1 ALPIYGASGPT
12 RHFLAPSG
20 SGTRSRSTLTWPSPQ
35 TVDGA
40 WPVLAPIFKLCF
52 GSSEPF
58 VGVCDLGDLGVA
70 ARRRPPRS
78 ARVAVAAAV
87 GHDQGAMPAALPAGE
102 LIDVAVRR
110 PKVAP
115 PT

>member
-70 ARRRPPRS
+70 ARRRPPRC
-78 ARVAVAAAV
+78 ARVAIAAAV
-87 GHDQGAMPAALPAGE
+87 GHGFEIVTTPQITPSVLGFEARLR
-102 LIDVAVRR
+102 VRPR
-110 PKVAP
+110 
-115 PT
+115 